1 MLISW
6 GAVGFILGQF
16 LLALAATML
25 FPIGWGL
32 ATGGGGLEALV
43 WSALVTGASGASLL
57 AVLPRPEREL
67 KQREALALVVVA
79 WFAAAV
85 FGALPFILSGY
96 FRTVT
101 DAVFESASGFTTTGA
116 TILTDVEVL
125 PDPIQLWRCFSHWL
139 GGMGIVLL
147 GLAILPLVGHGGMSL
162 YRAEF
167 SGAKSEKLK
176 PRIAETALSLY
187 KLYMAFTVA
196 EVVALRLAGM
206 TWFEATCHAFSTL
219 GTGGFS
225 TRNASVGGFQS
236 PAIEWIII
244 VFMLIAGVS
253 FVQHYRLFVERKA
266 RGFFTDFEVR
276 AYIVTAFASAALV
289 APTLILFNGF
299 DAPRAIR
306 GAAFQ
311 VGSIITTTGFGTE
324 DFELWYPLAQMILFG
339 LMFVGGCTGSTAG
352 GVKVSRMVLL
362 ARVVGRE
369 FRRMV
374 ERHGVFTVRLG
385 GRVTPEVTVQSLL
398 NLIYLAFVVLA
409 VSSLLLAAQGV
420 DMLTS
425 IAATVACMFNIGP
438 GFGTVG
444 PTENYAHLPALSKWV
459 LTVCMVAGRLE
470 FYTLIVILTPDFWKK

>member
-1 MLISW
+1 VLIRW
-6 GAVGFILGQF
+6 AALGHILGQF
-16 LLALAATML
+16 LLFLAASML
-25 FPIGWGL
+25 LPVAWAVF
-32 ATGGGGLEALV
+32 TGGGGLGALV
-43 WSALVTGASGASLL
+43 WSVLLTVAAGGSLL
-57 AVLPRPEREL
+57 AVLPAPEQDL
-67 KQREALALVVVA
+67 KQREALLLVVLA
-79 WFAAAV
+79 WALATA
-85 FGALPFILSGY
+85 FGALPFLFSGY
-96 FRTVT
+96 FTGVT
-101 DAVFESASGFTTTGA
+101 DAFFESASGFTTTGA
-116 TILTDVEVL
+116 TILISVEVL
-125 PDPIQLWRCFSHWL
+125 PEPIQLWRCFTHWL

-176 PRIAETALSLY
+176 PRIAETARSLG
-187 KLYMAFTVA
+187 KLYIVFTVVQA
-196 EVVALRLAGM
+196 VALRLVGM
-206 TWFEATCHAFSTL
+206 SWFESLCHTFSTL

-236 PAIEWIII
+236 PEVEWIII
-244 VFMLIAGVS
+244 VFMLAAGLS
-253 FVQHYRLFVERKA
+253 FVQHYHLFVER
-266 RGFFTDFEVR
+266 RPRTFFGDFEVR
-276 AYIVTAFASAALV
+276 AYLVIALVSFALV
-289 APTLILFNGF
+289 APSLVWFNGYEVH
-299 DAPRAIR
+299 RAVR

-311 VGSIITTTGFGTE
+311 VSSILTTTGFGTE
-324 DFELWYPLAQMILFG
+324 NFELWYPLAQMLLLG

-352 GVKVSRMVLL
+352 GLKVSRLVLL

-385 GRVTPEVTVQSLL
+385 GRVVPEVTIQSLL
-398 NLIYLAFVVLA
+398 NLIYLALVVLA
-409 VSSLLLAAQGV
+409 VSCLLLAAQGV

-444 PTENYAHLPALSKWV
+444 PAENYAHLPAFSKWV
-459 LTVCMVAGRLE
+459 LMICMVAGRLE

>member
-1 MLISW
+1 
-6 GAVGFILGQF
+6 
-16 LLALAATML
+16 
-25 FPIGWGL
+25 
-32 ATGGGGLEALV
+32 
-43 WSALVTGASGASLL
+43 
-57 AVLPRPEREL
+57 VLPKPEQEL
-67 KQREALALVVVA
+67 KQREALLLVVLA
-79 WFAAAV
+79 WAAATA
-85 FGALPFILSGY
+85 FGALPFLFSGY
-96 FRTVT
+96 FTGVT
-101 DAVFESASGFTTTGA
+101 DAFFESASGFTTTGA
-116 TILTDVEVL
+116 TILISVEVL
-125 PDPIQLWRCFSHWL
+125 PEPVQLWRCFTHWL

-176 PRIAETALSLY
+176 PRIAETARSLG
-187 KLYMAFTVA
+187 KLYVAFTVA
-196 EVVALRLAGM
+196 ELLALRAVGM
-206 TWFEATCHAFSTL
+206 SWFESLCHTFSTL

-236 PAIEWIII
+236 AAVEWIII
-244 VFMLIAGVS
+244 VFMLAAGLS
-253 FVQHYRLFVERKA
+253 FVQHYRLFVER
-266 RGFFTDFEVR
+266 RPGSFFGDFEVR
-276 AYIVTAFASAALV
+276 AYFVVALASFALI
-289 APTLILFNGF
+289 APSLIWFNGYQVH
-299 DAPRAIR
+299 RAIR

-311 VGSIITTTGFGTE
+311 VSSILTTTGFGTE
-324 DFELWYPLAQMILFG
+324 NFELWYPLAQMLLLG

-352 GVKVSRMVLL
+352 GLKVSRVVLL

-385 GRVTPEVTVQSLL
+385 GRVIPEVTIQSLL
-398 NLIYLAFVVLA
+398 NLVYLSLVVLA
-409 VSSLLLAAQGV
+409 VSCLLLAAQGV

-444 PTENYAHLPALSKWV
+444 PTENYAHLPAFSKWV
-459 LTVCMVAGRLE
+459 LMTCMVAGRLE